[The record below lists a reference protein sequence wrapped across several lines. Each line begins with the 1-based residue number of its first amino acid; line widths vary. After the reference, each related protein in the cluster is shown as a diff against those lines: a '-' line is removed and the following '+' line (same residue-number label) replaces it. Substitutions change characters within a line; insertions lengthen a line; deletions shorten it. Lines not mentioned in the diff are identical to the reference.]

1 MKPQTADDQYF
12 FVHPADVNK
21 PHSITLRGEEAHH
34 CIKVLRKAIGSR
46 FYAVDGQG
54 NEYLVELTHAH
65 KDSVECSIIE
75 SRLRP
80 TELAFNITLAQA
92 LIKKDHFDLAV
103 EKCTELGVSRIIPLE
118 TSRSLAEPGKNKIE
132 RWQKIILSAM
142 KQSRRS
148 VLPQLTAIVSLKDL
162 VEKSNVYDLKI
173 LFHEK
178 SNLPVFDFVK
188 TLPHRPEQILILIGP
203 EGGFTDSEV
212 AMAVDHGF
220 ISLSLGQRRL
230 RAETAAICGVSIF
243 SNIRTPQNT

>member
-12 FVHPADVNK
+12 FVHPADVNI

-46 FYAVDGQG
+46 FYAVDGKG
-54 NEYLVELTHAH
+54 NEYLVELTQAR
-65 KDSVECSIIE
+65 KDSVDCSIIE
-75 SRLRP
+75 SKTRP
-80 TELAFNITLAQA
+80 TELPFNITLAQA
-92 LIKKDHFDLAV
+92 LIKKDHFDLVV
-103 EKCTELGVSRIIPLE
+103 EKCTELGVRAIVPLE
-118 TSRSLAEPGKNKIE
+118 TSRSLVEPGKNKIE
-132 RWQKIILSAM
+132 RWQKILLSAM

-148 VLPQLTAIVSLKDL
+148 VLPQLTDRLSFKEV
-162 VEKSNVYDLKI
+162 VEKINVYDLKI

-212 AMAVDHGF
+212 AMAVEHGF
-220 ISLSLGQRRL
+220 ISLSLGHRRL
-230 RAETAAICGVSIF
+230 RSETAAICGVSLF
-243 SNIRTPQNT
+243 SNLNNPQNT